1 LNTGAYIYTYLD
13 DAAVAIFDVAG
24 KEISSHLIPK
34 SQVMRNLEVSSFYLA
49 DRVNLPQKLL
59 KGDQYKSFI
68 YLNGKDKGYVI
79 LNDLEENT
87 AAIKKG
93 HIKTAR
99 TLNDCNAFYYP
110 LDNILPGRNFL
121 FGKPTL
127 DDRNDL
133 ALFTVSD
140 YDKTNNLFVTLKV
153 ERKGKEKSARLVWMT
168 P

>member
-1 LNTGAYIYTYLD
+1 
-13 DAAVAIFDVAG
+13 VEG
-24 KEISSHLIPK
+24 KEISSYLIPK
-34 SQVMRNLEVSSFYLA
+34 SQVMRNLEVSSFYLT

-121 FGKPTL
+121 FGKPAL
-127 DDRNDL
+127 DDSNDL